1 MKDEAYLR
9 ERFEALTD
17 EERGEYALISLKIKR
32 FRTFNRLYGRDLGD
46 VLIQKVY
53 DDVSE
58 WLDGKGTIAHIRLD
72 YYNLLLPFPREFD
85 PILDRIIKLN
95 IAIRDMEDPRFNG
108 KVFCGFGVYP
118 LEPGVDFY
126 TAQYNADVART
137 ECPEREFRNSHMEVY
152 GVTIQDKD
160 LRYYDLI
167 DIIQPA
173 LDHGDFKLY
182 LQPKVDLRTGKI
194 DSAEAL
200 MRWEDPKRG
209 MLPVG
214 EFLPML
220 EETGLISP
228 VDIYLFEKVCR
239 TINHWLA
246 EYGRG
251 IQISVNL
258 SAAMFNYRDF
268 FKEYRE
274 VHEKYG
280 TPTEYIQFELL
291 ESIVLNKVDRV
302 RDVVD
307 ELNAY
312 GFSCALDDFGS
323 GYSSYSVLTNSS
335 ISTIKIDRSLFQH
348 EEDRRERTIIRHIL
362 ETARE
367 LGMSTVAEG
376 VETQGYVDYLR
387 ELGCD
392 YIQGYVFYRPMPVA
406 EFEER
411 FLRQD
416 GSIRLEE
423 GKACSMRSS
432 DPAPCSTTAET

>member
-1 MKDEAYLR
+1 MKDEAYLK
-9 ERFEALTD
+9 ERYAALTD
-17 EERGEYALISLKIKR
+17 EERKEYALISLKIKR
-32 FRTFNRLYGRDLGD
+32 FRTFNRLYGRELGD
-46 VLIQKVY
+46 VLIRRVY
-53 DDVSE
+53 DDIAE
-58 WLDGKGTIAHIRLD
+58 WLDGKGEVAHIRLD
-72 YYNLLLPFPREFD
+72 YYNLLLPFPREYD
-85 PILDRIIKLN
+85 PILDHIIKLN
-95 IAIRDMEDPRFNG
+95 IAIRDMDDPRFHG

-152 GVTIQDKD
+152 GITVQDQD

-173 LDHGDFKLY
+173 LDRGDFKLY
-182 LQPKVDLRTGKI
+182 LQPKVDLRTGEVT
-194 DSAEAL
+194 SAEAL
-200 MRWEDPKRG
+200 MRWDDPGRG

-214 EFLPML
+214 DFLPML

-239 TINHWLA
+239 IINRWMA
-246 EYGRG
+246 EYGKS

-268 FKEYRE
+268 FKEYQE
-274 VHEKYG
+274 VHEKYH
-280 TPTEYIQFELL
+280 TPAECIQFELL

-302 RDVVD
+302 RTVVG
-307 ELNAY
+307 ELNDY

-323 GYSSYSVLTNSS
+323 GYSSYSVLTNAS

-348 EEDRRERTIIRHIL
+348 ETDERERTIIRHIL
-362 ETARE
+362 ETAHE

-376 VETQGYVDYLR
+376 VETWGYVNYLR
-387 ELGCD
+387 ELGCEFV
-392 YIQGYVFYRPMPVA
+392 QGYVFYRPMPVE

-411 FLRQD
+411 FLRRGEQAC
-416 GSIRLEE
+416 LE
-423 GKACSMRSS
+423 G
-432 DPAPCSTTAET
+432 APCSTRSHRQAPCSMSTET